1 MTVLLSLAIDL
12 SRPCRY
18 LHVHVH
24 VHVCV
29 HYTCTVPMKVEGSK
43 NAAVI

>member
-1 MTVLLSLAIDL
+1 MLSLAIEL

-18 LHVHVH
+18 L
-24 VHVCV
+24 HVCV
-29 HYTCTVPMKVEGSK
+29 HYTCTVPVKVEGSK